1 MKVTVDRLSAE
12 LTERYLHY
20 LDTFMVDLWSE
31 AGFIEFRCGFTLRSD
46 HLLRHFKLKVP
57 AIDGDTDGER
67 NLIIVIIIF
76 EQIEDIIDKA
86 IAENRTATQ

>member
-1 MKVTVDRLSAE
+1 MKATVDRLSAE

-20 LDTFMVDLWSE
+20 LETFMVDLWSE

-46 HLLRHFKLKVP
+46 HMLCRFKLKVP
-57 AIDGDTDGER
+57 AVDGDTDGER
-67 NLIIVIIIF
+67 NLIIAIIF

-86 IAENRTATQ
+86 IAENRTATH